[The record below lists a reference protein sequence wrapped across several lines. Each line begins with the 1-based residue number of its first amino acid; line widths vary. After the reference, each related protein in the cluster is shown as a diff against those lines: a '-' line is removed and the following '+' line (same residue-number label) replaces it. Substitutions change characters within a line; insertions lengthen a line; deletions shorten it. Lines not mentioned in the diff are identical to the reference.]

1 MRMLNYMPILFSLY
15 TNIILLRWHNRVLS
29 TALCPDSTTG
39 TFYRF
44 VELVEAHLNFPFMS
58 VRPLLCYVLESWW
71 SVVSIM

>member
-1 MRMLNYMPILFSLY
+1 MPILFSLY

-58 VRPLLCYVLESWW
+58 VRPFL
-71 SVVSIM
+71 